1 MIKNDLLIFLKKT
14 TVEDFLCPINKYML
28 DKIILHIFFENFN
41 CLLGFEQLMLVN
53 CIDQGQEQIILE
65 ILLSCQDISDFLVK
79 YEFFLMF
86 SHLFVYFITY
96 KVVHLF
102 LKFRIVEFS
111 IDIIAYL
118 KTELEIELLRIQ
130 LLYLKL
136 TFVPFINLV

>member
-1 MIKNDLLIFLKKT
+1 
-14 TVEDFLCPINKYML
+14 
-28 DKIILHIFFENFN
+28 
-41 CLLGFEQLMLVN
+41 MLVN